1 MPCDF
6 LPHPLIKF
14 LDFMIKLIQTKST
27 CIWANLLDTQ
37 KRIVSAAGQLRSQ
50 WADIYEFWFIQKITV
65 RNENILCFLF
75 LSCISFS
82 RSVHSLAPVETQ
94 YCVPWKFLFH
104 KVFDLWCHTVRQ
116 GFSFVS
122 CQCVTSPVVF
132 IPCVDLHVP
141 TWIYSLAFI
150 SLSVFL
156 YLSVGEDL
164 CWSKDCV
171 ESIFLNDWRG
181 KQRL

>member
-1 MPCDF
+1 MY
-6 LPHPLIKF
+6 LGKF
-14 LDFMIKLIQTKST
+14 IRYTEKK
-27 CIWANLLDTQ
+27 
-37 KRIVSAAGQLRSQ
+37 IVSAAGQLGSQ

-82 RSVHSLAPVETQ
+82 CSVHSLAPVETQ

-141 TWIYSLAFI
+141 TRIYSLAFI

-164 CWSKDCV
+164 CWSKACV
-171 ESIFLNDWRG
+171 ESIFLNNWRG